1 MYAYK
6 QASGAHQQASEAQA
20 KSAKFHGSDKG
31 ERKPDES
38 FAKLTGSVSPSPP
51 SLPRKKWEKKKEI

>member
-6 QASGAHQQASEAQA
+6 QASEAQA

-51 SLPRKKWEKKKEI
+51 SLPRKKWGKKKEI

>member
-6 QASGAHQQASEAQA
+6 QASEAQA
-20 KSAKFHGSDKG
+20 KSVKFYGSDKG

-51 SLPRKKWEKKKEI
+51 SLPRKKMWKKIKKKEF